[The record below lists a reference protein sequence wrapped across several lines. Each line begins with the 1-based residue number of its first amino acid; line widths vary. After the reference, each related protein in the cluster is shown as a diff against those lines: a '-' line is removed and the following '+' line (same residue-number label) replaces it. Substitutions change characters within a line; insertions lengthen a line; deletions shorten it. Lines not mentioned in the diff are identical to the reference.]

1 MLISKY
7 PKGKEEDVEIEKQDQ
22 VFREKT
28 YVDERKHR

>member
-1 MLISKY
+1 VG
-7 PKGKEEDVEIEKQDQ
+7 KGLEIEKQNQ

>member
-7 PKGKEEDVEIEKQDQ
+7 PKGKEDVEIEKQDQ